1 MHFSVDQR
9 NDHFFRDWPPKPE
22 ENGDDCEIVQ
32 RDPRLFPIRT
42 PQPPRRPPLNNSIFN
57 LDQET
62 TFERSSSARLKANGN
77 QRDESMKRLLEWKQR
92 MLQSPLSRMENKAR
106 KEQKSKKFS
115 ISGKTSRAQT
125 PVSSTQSPVI
135 VHQRVTRKTSNGSR
149 HSRAR
154 SLSRLSNRLSTSSSD
169 EGKLAFHYVVSNN
182 RCTFLFISSDL
193 FYSRLS
199 CITNDVGK

>member
-1 MHFSVDQR
+1 
-9 NDHFFRDWPPKPE
+9 
-22 ENGDDCEIVQ
+22 
-32 RDPRLFPIRT
+32 
-42 PQPPRRPPLNNSIFN
+42 
-57 LDQET
+57 
-62 TFERSSSARLKANGN
+62 
-77 QRDESMKRLLEWKQR
+77 
-92 MLQSPLSRMENKAR
+92 MENKAR

-199 CITNDVGK
+199 CITNDVGKWWKRPRKAHKTFEKNKICLIRPFSKWKNAWKSKQNIRLLRRNASKCIKLTLMQKYEIFKMGLMEKTVQFRLCYSSDKCRAIWSN